1 MFKGYIEGYYSRRL
15 PIDAFKDLKTPI
27 SHYFYGPKEDIYLR
41 HRWKELDKNL
51 KRRIL
56 PNKIK
61 QVYCISPTSEFFE
74 DIEKNLK
81 LLKRKLSHALEKAGF
96 DEIAIF
102 FDDIDITNFGQEA
115 ADKDLGKKHAEVL
128 NEVSMHFPKQKNIW
142 FCPSIYNS
150 SLSKGIFDEGYLGG
164 LKENLNNRI
173 VIFWTGDNV
182 ISERINNSSLK
193 SIQDFFKNPIA
204 IWDNFYA
211 NDYCPSRLFL
221 GPLKGRFLNKSII
234 GHFLNGTG
242 LKETDKFL
250 LNYLFN
256 PKQKVPYLPKELKPI
271 FSDPFKKLNEKELQ
285 RALNINKKSV
295 RFIFENPL
303 DEILLEWKPFLMSS
317 LNDIKLFHLESKKEV
332 EGFLERR
339 YSPLFIKGLTK
350 KR

>member
-27 SHYFYGPKEDIYLR
+27 SHFFYGPKEDIYLR

-56 PNKIK
+56 PKKIK
-61 QVYCISPTSEFFE
+61 QVYCVSPTSEFFE

-128 NEVSMHFPKQKNIW
+128 NEVSMHFPKQKNMW
-142 FCPSIYNS
+142 FCPSIYNL
-150 SLSKGIFDEGYLGG
+150 SLSKGIFEEGYLGG
-164 LKENLNNRI
+164 LKENLNKRI

-182 ISERINNSSLK
+182 ISERIDNSSLK
-193 SIQDFFKNPIA
+193 SVQDFFKNPIA

-221 GPLKGRFLNKSII
+221 GP
-234 GHFLNGTG
+234 
-242 LKETDKFL
+242 
-250 LNYLFN
+250 
-256 PKQKVPYLPKELKPI
+256 
-271 FSDPFKKLNEKELQ
+271 
-285 RALNINKKSV
+285 
-295 RFIFENPL
+295 
-303 DEILLEWKPFLMSS
+303 
-317 LNDIKLFHLESKKEV
+317 
-332 EGFLERR
+332 
-339 YSPLFIKGLTK
+339 
-350 KR
+350 

>member
-56 PNKIK
+56 PKKIQ
-61 QVYCISPTSEFFE
+61 QVYCVSPTSEFFE
-74 DIEKNLK
+74 D
-81 LLKRKLSHALEKAGF
+81 LSKG
-96 DEIAIF
+96 
-102 FDDIDITNFGQEA
+102 NGP
-115 ADKDLGKKHAEVL
+115 DKDLGKKHADVL

-142 FCPSIYNS
+142 FCPSIYNL

-164 LKENLNNRI
+164 LKENLNKRV

-193 SIQDFFKNPIA
+193 SIQNFFKNPIA

-221 GPLKGRFLNKSII
+221 GPLKGRSLNKSIF

-285 RALNINKKSV
+285 RALNISKKSI

-339 YSPLFIKGLTK
+339 YSPLFVKGLTK

>member
-1 MFKGYIEGYYSRRL
+1 M
-15 PIDAFKDLKTPI
+15 
-27 SHYFYGPKEDIYLR
+27 
-41 HRWKELDKNL
+41 
-51 KRRIL
+51 
-56 PNKIK
+56 
-61 QVYCISPTSEFFE
+61 
-74 DIEKNLK
+74 
-81 LLKRKLSHALEKAGF
+81 KRKLSHALEKAGF

-128 NEVSMHFPKQKNIW
+128 NEVSMHFPKQKNMW
-142 FCPSIYNS
+142 FCPSIYNL
-150 SLSKGIFDEGYLGG
+150 SLSKGIFEEGYLGG
-164 LKENLNNRI
+164 LKENLNKRI

-182 ISERINNSSLK
+182 ISERIDNSSLK
-193 SIQDFFKNPIA
+193 SVQDFFKNPIA

-221 GPLKGRFLNKSII
+221 GPLKGRSLNKSIV

-256 PKQKVPYLPKELKPI
+256 PKQKIPYLPKELKPI

-285 RALNINKKSV
+285 RALNISKKSI

-339 YSPLFIKGLTK
+339 YSPLFVKGLTK

>member
-15 PIDAFKDLKTPI
+15 APDAFKELKAPI
-27 SHYFYGPKEDIYLR
+27 SHYFYGPKEDIFLR
-41 HRWKELDKNL
+41 RQWKEIDKNL
-51 KRRIL
+51 NRRIL
-56 PNKIK
+56 PKKIK
-61 QVYCISPTSEFFE
+61 QVYCVSPSSDFFI
-74 DIEKNLK
+74 DIKKNLT
-81 LLKRKLSHALEKAGF
+81 LLKKKLSHAVEKVGF

-102 FDDIDITNFGQEA
+102 FDDIDVTNFGKEA
-115 ADKDLGKKHAEVL
+115 ADKELGKKHAEVL
-128 NEVSMHFPKQKNIW
+128 NEVSIHFSKQKNIW

-164 LKENLNNRI
+164 LKENLNEFI
-173 VIFWTGDNV
+173 VIFWTGDHV
-182 ISERINNSSLK
+182 VSEKINHSSLK
-193 SIQDFFKNPIA
+193 IIQSYFKNPIA

-221 GPLKGRFLNKSII
+221 GPLTGRSLNKSVY

-250 LNYLFN
+250 INYLYKS
-256 PKQKVPYLPKELKPI
+256 KQKLPYLPKELIPI
-271 FSDPFKKLNEKELQ
+271 FANPFRKLSEKEFKN
-285 RALNINKKSV
+285 ALNISKKSI

-317 LNDIKLFHLESKKEV
+317 LNDIKFFHLESKKEV

-339 YSPLFIKGLTK
+339 YSPLFTKGLLK

>member
-15 PIDAFKDLKTPI
+15 PIDAFKGLKIPI

-56 PNKIK
+56 TKKKSSKFIAFRLLQNFFIDIK
-61 QVYCISPTSEFFE
+61 E
-74 DIEKNLK
+74 NLK

-142 FCPSIYNS
+142 FCPSIYNL

-164 LKENLNNRI
+164 LKENLDERI
-173 VIFWTGDNV
+173 VVFWTGDNV

-221 GPLKGRFLNKSII
+221 GPLRGRALNKSIV

-285 RALNINKKSV
+285 RALNISKKSI

-317 LNDIKLFHLESKKEV
+317 LNDYKTFSFRI
-332 EGFLERR
+332 
-339 YSPLFIKGLTK
+339 K
-350 KR
+350 KRG

>member
-61 QVYCISPTSEFFE
+61 QVYCVSPTSEFFE

-81 LLKRKLSHALEKAGF
+81 LLKKKLSHALEKAGF

-128 NEVSMHFPKQKNIW
+128 NEVSMLFPKQKNIW

-221 GPLKGRFLNKSII
+221 GPLKGRSLNKSII

-271 FSDPFKKLNEKELQ
+271 FSNPFKKLNEKELQ
-285 RALNINKKSV
+285 RALNISKKSV

-303 DEILLEWKPFLMSS
+303 DEILLEWKTIF
-317 LNDIKLFHLESKKEV
+317 NVFFK
-332 EGFLERR
+332 R
-339 YSPLFIKGLTK
+339 YKTFSFRIK
-350 KR
+350 KRG